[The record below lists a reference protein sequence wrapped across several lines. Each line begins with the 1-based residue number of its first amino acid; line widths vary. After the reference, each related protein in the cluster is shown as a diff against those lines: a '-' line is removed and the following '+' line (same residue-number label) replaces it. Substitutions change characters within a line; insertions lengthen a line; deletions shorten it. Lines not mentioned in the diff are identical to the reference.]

1 MNTSTLAASPLG
13 AIWLETAG
21 VATVA
26 LPTMRATV
34 SVWKGA
40 CGVADC
46 VAHLAQR
53 VGVSHAA
60 FHVLPRLP
68 QFPALWLSQTHGT
81 YTSSRLKH
89 GLCRGSQD
97 VSYVLS
103 PRYIDSR
110 AHQQH
115 NEQDI
120 SLDCRMESER
130 DSSSRNGAVE
140 RSLTRLGACLKRKQS
155 RESDNLVLELRS
167 TQNVNTLKFKA
178 AMLVSTKWSLVIVPG
193 CDLALGT
200 RSRPNR
206 LKRAAARM
214 RGLCHLPRSL
224 MRSHF
229 PRDLVKFSKPA
240 TEQGVLLQD
249 PHWFGANTRD
259 IILVLAPRYRTPRTR
274 TRYLQSERPTNL
286 ELTQ

>member
-1 MNTSTLAASPLG
+1 MVRDSRRRYCCAPNNACNS
-13 AIWLETAG
+13 
-21 VATVA
+21 
-26 LPTMRATV
+26 
-34 SVWKGA
+34 SVCKGA
-40 CGVADC
+40 CGLADC

-103 PRYIDSR
+103 PRYIDSDMGGRTGSTTNKIFRSIVAWR
-110 AHQQH
+110 AKGTPV
-115 NEQDI
+115 
-120 SLDCRMESER
+120 L
-130 DSSSRNGAVE
+130 
-140 RSLTRLGACLKRKQS
+140 LTRLGACLKRKQS
-155 RESDNLVLELRS
+155 RERQPCSRASFDPKCQHAQVQSRHAGIHKMVPRRLS
-167 TQNVNTLKFKA
+167 LK
-178 AMLVSTKWSLVIVPG
+178 IVPR

-200 RSRPNR
+200 RSRPKC

-229 PRDLVKFSKPA
+229 PRDLVKFSAPA

-249 PHWFGANTRD
+249 PQWFGANTRD
-259 IILVLAPRYRTPRTR
+259 IILVLTVKALAPRYRTPRTR